1 MKNYYNDYKTQITA
15 IAKRTD
21 IDGCGGKKPTIGVAC
36 DVFDNNAKTV
46 VEGHGTFVECGVPK
60 SNKTFWTNA
69 YNQRKAVGSIAV
81 RHKLQVQF
89 AAQFR
94 K

>member
-1 MKNYYNDYKTQITA
+1 MKNYYMNYKTQILN

-21 IDGCGGKKPTIGVAC
+21 IDGCGGKKPTLGVAC

-46 VEGHGTFVECGVPK
+46 VDGHGTFVECGVPK
-60 SNKTFWTNA
+60 SNKAFWTKAHNE
-69 YNQRKAVGSIAV
+69 RKAVPSIAV
-81 RHKLQVQF
+81 RHKLQVEF
-89 AAQFR
+89 ANKCR